1 MIRVGVIRAGIFGET
16 HIDALAQW
24 GKYPG
29 NIELIGFAEM
39 NRGRSEEMESRYGV
53 RGYSDHRELIEK
65 AKLDAVTGATP
76 DHVHF
81 KVVMDCLDAELPV
94 LVEKPLT
101 TDIGEASR

>member
-1 MIRVGVIRAGIFGET
+1 MIRVGVIGAGIFGET
-16 HIDALAQW
+16 HIDAFAQW
-24 GKYPG
+24 SKYPG
-29 NIELIGFAEM
+29 DIELIGFAET
-39 NRGRSEEMESRYGV
+39 NRVRREEMESRYGV

-65 AKLDAVTGATP
+65 AKLDAVTGAIP